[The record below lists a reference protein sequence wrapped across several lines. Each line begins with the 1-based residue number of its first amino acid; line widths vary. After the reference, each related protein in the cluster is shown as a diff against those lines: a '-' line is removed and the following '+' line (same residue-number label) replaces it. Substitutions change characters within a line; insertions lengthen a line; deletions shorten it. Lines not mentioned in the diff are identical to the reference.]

1 MAATARAEPRPRR
14 APRTAPRPVRRP
26 AATPKARARPASRP
40 RLAGGLVWIVF
51 VAALLAGIVALNV
64 TALRL
69 NLEVQRLNEKK
80 EELTAGNAAA
90 ASELSSLAAAA
101 RVEAIARDEL
111 RLVRPTEMTYVRVRA
126 RNP

>member
-1 MAATARAEPRPRR
+1 
-14 APRTAPRPVRRP
+14 P

-40 RLAGGLVWIVF
+40 RIAGGLVWIVF
-51 VAALLAGIVALNV
+51 VTALLAGIVALNV

-80 EELTAGNAAA
+80 QELTTGNAAA

-111 RLVRPTEMTYVRVRA
+111 GLVRPTEMTYVRVRA